1 MRYSPSERP
10 RRRGVD
16 CEDPGA
22 SYPWIMAAAIL
33 ASSIAFIDGTI
44 VSIALPAIRADLGAS
59 LPQMQWIVN
68 AYTLTLAAFILPG
81 GAAGD
86 VFGRK
91 QVFLAGV
98 AIYTVTSLWAGLAG
112 SVETL
117 ILARA
122 LEGFGGALMVPASLA
137 LITEYVPRERRG
149 SAIGLWSAASAA
161 TTALGPILGGMLV
174 DWAGWRPAVL
184 LTVPFGALT
193 LLVAWRGVPGGRGGH
208 GTMDWT
214 GGLLVCAGLG
224 GVAIWLTNISAGAV
238 RDGWVWGASGVVA
251 LCAFLVHQFRTAAP
265 MMPLS
270 LFRNG
275 PFAAAN
281 VQTLLL
287 YGALGGVLTYLPVVL
302 IDARGFAASEAGLVL
317 LPFALIIAAL
327 SRLAGRVLDR
337 VGAKPLLVVGPAI
350 TAGGFAALGL
360 VSVQGLPS
368 MVVLVGM
375 VLCGVGMGI
384 TVSPISTTVMNAVSE
399 DKAGVASGVNNAVA
413 RAAGLIGVPVFG
425 MVGQIGFTRRAPDR
439 SGTFGEPQSVAS
451 GYAEAMLSG
460 LVWVG
465 VLGAVLALLSAL
477 TAWRGLAGGE
487 TTTPSTA

>member
-16 CEDPGA
+16 CDDPGA

-149 SAIGLWSAASAA
+149 SAIGLWVRSSVGCLS
-161 TTALGPILGGMLV
+161 TGPVG
-174 DWAGWRPAVL
+174 
-184 LTVPFGALT
+184 
-193 LLVAWRGVPGGRGGH
+193 
-208 GTMDWT
+208 
-214 GGLLVCAGLG
+214 
-224 GVAIWLTNISAGAV
+224 
-238 RDGWVWGASGVVA
+238 
-251 LCAFLVHQFRTAAP
+251 
-265 MMPLS
+265 
-270 LFRNG
+270 
-275 PFAAAN
+275 
-281 VQTLLL
+281 
-287 YGALGGVLTYLPVVL
+287 
-302 IDARGFAASEAGLVL
+302 
-317 LPFALIIAAL
+317 
-327 SRLAGRVLDR
+327 DR
-337 VGAKPLLVVGPAI
+337 R
-350 TAGGFAALGL
+350 F
-360 VSVQGLPS
+360 
-368 MVVLVGM
+368 
-375 VLCGVGMGI
+375 C
-384 TVSPISTTVMNAVSE
+384 
-399 DKAGVASGVNNAVA
+399 
-413 RAAGLIGVPVFG
+413 
-425 MVGQIGFTRRAPDR
+425 
-439 SGTFGEPQSVAS
+439 
-451 GYAEAMLSG
+451 
-460 LVWVG
+460 
-465 VLGAVLALLSAL
+465 
-477 TAWRGLAGGE
+477 
-487 TTTPSTA
+487 